1 MNSRTLSAR
10 VKDFESLMASE
21 DAVPVKA
28 VRKLYKVTMELVN
41 LVAMTESRLA
51 DAQAKV
57 DAKPAPA
64 PTVDVNMYAKQMK
77 EMSEELV
84 ELKKELAELK
94 KTKPVVKPVAPKK
107 PTTATNSAWDHEEII
122 VTTSNPVHKDI
133 SYTPKKK

>member
-94 KTKPVVKPVAPKK
+94 KTKPVAPKK

>member
-28 VRKLYKVTMELVN
+28 VRKLYKLTMEL
-41 LVAMTESRLA
+41 ADYTECGERLLA

-64 PTVDVNMYAKQMK
+64 PAVDVNMYAKQMK

-94 KTKPVVKPVAPKK
+94 KTKPVVKPVAPKAPSRPK
-107 PTTATNSAWDHEEII
+107 
-122 VTTSNPVHKDI
+122 
-133 SYTPKKK
+133 TPKWKK